1 MLYKILGVIL
11 LSLGGSM
18 AGALKAL
25 SLSGRVNI
33 LKGLYEA
40 LLIFENEIDF
50 KAAPI
55 KSALEAASSRDKS
68 GIFQRASE
76 NVFEMGAVEAM
87 RDAVKWVKLSEEEE
101 DMMLSF
107 SEGLSVESP
116 EGQTKNARLALVR
129 IDKILKKAEN
139 EQEKLFSLYCTMGV
153 LFGIAFSIMLI

>member
-1 MLYKILGVIL
+1 MLYKTLGVIL

-25 SLSGRVNI
+25 SLSGRVHI

-50 KAAPI
+50 KTAPI
-55 KSALEAASSRDKS
+55 KSAFETASSRDKS

-76 NVFEMGAVEAM
+76 NVFEMGASEAM
-87 RDAVKWVKLSEEEE
+87 RGAVKEGKLPEEEE
-101 DMMLSF
+101 DILLSF
-107 SEGLSVESP
+107 AQGLSAESP
-116 EGQTKNARLALVR
+116 DGQTKNARLALVR
-129 IDKILKKAEN
+129 TDKILKKAEN

>member
-1 MLYKILGVIL
+1 MLYKTLGVIL

-50 KAAPI
+50 KTAPI
-55 KSALEAASSRDKS
+55 KSAFISASSRDKS
-68 GIFQRASE
+68 GIFQSASE
-76 NVFEMGAVEAM
+76 NVFEMGAVESM
-87 RDAVKWVKLSEEEE
+87 RDAVKKGKLPEEEE
-101 DMMLSF
+101 DILLSF
-107 SEGLSVESP
+107 AQGLSAESL
-116 EGQTKNARLALVR
+116 EGQTKNARLALIR
-129 IDKILKKAEN
+129 IEKILKKAEN

>member
-1 MLYKILGVIL
+1 MLYKTLGVIL

-33 LKGLYEA
+33 LKGIYEA

-50 KAAPI
+50 KTAPI
-55 KSALEAASSRDKS
+55 KSALEAASARDKS
-68 GIFQRASE
+68 GIFQKASE
-76 NVFEMGAVEAM
+76 NVFEMGAVDAM
-87 RDAVKWVKLSEEEE
+87 RDAVKCGKLSAEEEE
-101 DMMLSF
+101 MMLSF
-107 SEGLSVESP
+107 SEGLSAEIS
-116 EGQTKNARLALVR
+116 EGQTKNVRLALKR
-129 IDKILKKAEN
+129 ADKILKNAEN